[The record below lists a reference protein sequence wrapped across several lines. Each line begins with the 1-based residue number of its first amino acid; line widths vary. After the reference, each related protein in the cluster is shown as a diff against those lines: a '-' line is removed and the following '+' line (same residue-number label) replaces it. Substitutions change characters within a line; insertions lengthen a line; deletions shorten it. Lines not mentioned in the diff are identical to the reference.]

1 VGFEELKNNKKGSL
15 LIALISALLWYLSQ
29 VFISTGTDF
38 AFSTKRVE
46 QVNVLLIM
54 LFTLGLLLTVIIA
67 NWCFCT
73 LLEGKGKMVDIVVV
87 FCYSLIPYMIISFL
101 YSVLSWY
108 MVLTEVAFLQYLM
121 TLGYIWSGVLLFSG
135 LMAIHQYTISK
146 TLASLFLTVLGT
158 LIILF
163 LCILIFSL
171 AQQIIGFSIS
181 LYNEI
186 LFRLSEKG

>member
-1 VGFEELKNNKKGSL
+1 
-15 LIALISALLWYLSQ
+15 
-29 VFISTGTDF
+29 
-38 AFSTKRVE
+38 
-46 QVNVLLIM
+46 
-54 LFTLGLLLTVIIA
+54 
-67 NWCFCT
+67 
-73 LLEGKGKMVDIVVV
+73 
-87 FCYSLIPYMIISFL
+87 MIISFL